1 MARHAT
7 HPPREQR
14 LLGIDDEL
22 PPHDLQAIDLHLASC
37 EWCHDDQVRD
47 ARLLLAVRAAYAPV
61 TASDTNDAV
70 ARMRPRLVAGLA
82 ALSAREATAR
92 TRRRA
97 AVGANRWAM
106 LTAAAMVALTLGWAS
121 MRQAD
126 RRPFSEAT
134 ALPAGTLPIAGLTPG
149 AAAPV
154 ATTALCAGD
163 VAAIAPVSD
172 DLRAQVLRDYG
183 MAHVPDH
190 EYELDYLITPD
201 LGGTTEAANLW
212 PERYTGSKW
221 NARVKDHLELL
232 LPRMVC
238 TGEVDLPTAQRDIA
252 SNWVAAY
259 RKYFRTTEPLTD
271 YAVMNWHH
279 RNGSS
284 PAVQLIAWRGIR

>member
-1 MARHAT
+1 MSRHAT
-7 HPPREQR
+7 HPPRNQR
-14 LLGIDDEL
+14 LLAAEGEL
-22 PPHDLQAIDLHLASC
+22 LPHDLQAIDLHLASC
-37 EWCHDDQVRD
+37 DWCRDEGVDEARTVSTVRRD
-47 ARLLLAVRAAYAPV
+47 YASM
-61 TASDTNDAV
+61 TDREAEEAI

-82 ALSAREATAR
+82 ALSAGDAR
-92 TRRRA
+92 ARAHTR
-97 AVGANRWAM
+97 VVSIRWAM
-106 LTAAAMVALTLGWAS
+106 LAAAASVALTLGWAA
-121 MRQAD
+121 MRQSGE
-126 RRPFSEAT
+126 RPVPVSRV
-134 ALPAGTLPIAGLTPG
+134 LPAGTLPIAGLTPG

-154 ATTALCAGD
+154 AATALCAGD
-163 VAAIAPVSD
+163 VAATAPVSD

-183 MAHVPDH
+183 MTHVPYH
-190 EYELDYLITPD
+190 EYELDYLITPE

-271 YAVMNWHH
+271 HAVMHWHE
-279 RNGSS
+279 REG
-284 PAVQLIAWRGIR
+284 PTPVAQLIAWRGNR